1 MQVTPRS
8 SNTPRASHP
17 AQDGKVIQY
26 EDVDLKLGEGY
37 QTPAA
42 AKSVQKDAVDVD
54 GERIQLGKK
63 YHTQGWSSVQ
73 LISGT

>member
-1 MQVTPRS
+1 MQVTPLS
-8 SNTPRASHP
+8 GNTPRASTP
-17 AQDGKVIQY
+17 AQSNKVIQY

-63 YHTQGWSSVQ
+63 YHTQGWSPMRLS
-73 LISGT
+73 SES